1 MAVALLILNAATL
14 YRNTLKLVENER
26 WVSHTH
32 KVLTELETTLS
43 TLKDAKTGQQGYLV
57 RRK

>member
-1 MAVALLILNAATL
+1 MALLILNAATL

>member
-1 MAVALLILNAATL
+1 MALLILNAATF

-43 TLKDAKTGQQGYLV
+43 TLKNAETGQRGYLV
-57 RRK
+57 TGK